1 MKEKNSIRTRLRRLG
16 FYLLKRESNYLDC
29 QRQWLLVCF
38 AVMLSLGILSNIL
51 GVSGVRASRPVL
63 RIKEMKVFNKLFA
76 DIQESYSEL
85 VYKVSWPTRTQ
96 LVNSAMIVLV
106 ASIILS
112 LIIWGVDE
120 VINFIMETIY
130 GLHK

>member
-1 MKEKNSIRTRLRRLG
+1 
-16 FYLLKRESNYLDC
+16 
-29 QRQWLLVCF
+29 
-38 AVMLSLGILSNIL
+38 
-51 GVSGVRASRPVL
+51 
-63 RIKEMKVFNKLFA
+63 MKVFNKLFA
-76 DIQESYSEL
+76 DIQESYNEL
-85 VYKVSWPTRTQ
+85 VYKVSWPTKSQ

-120 VINFIMETIY
+120 VINFVMETIY

>member
-1 MKEKNSIRTRLRRLG
+1 
-16 FYLLKRESNYLDC
+16 
-29 QRQWLLVCF
+29 
-38 AVMLSLGILSNIL
+38 
-51 GVSGVRASRPVL
+51 
-63 RIKEMKVFNKLFA
+63 MKVFNKLFA